1 MTEETK
7 NKDIPLSQWFEWQKS
22 FWDTWMSA
30 VAKGVNS
37 PESMWSNQIS
47 FDIYK
52 DIYGTWI
59 KSFVNPLTANGD
71 HRGLGDDV
79 FKKLVDASNTYI
91 SLLGLWGQTLTR
103 LEQIPIGTTLT
114 SEKIDELYQQWSENY
129 ESLMTSFWGISN
141 WFDVKETIKAYQD
154 TAAFTNQYASK
165 FWEAI
170 RRSSEQV
177 PDIFIRMIKGE
188 SGASSELAGFLQK
201 NYEETLGKILRAP
214 SLGYFREFNDK
225 VNRVIDTYIH
235 YSIAMAEY
243 FVPFY
248 QSGQA
253 AGKELFNRITEY
265 RGQEITSDT
274 LKEFY
279 KMWWTVNEDTYYE
292 MFQSEEFTKL
302 LGEVLQYGL
311 LFRKYV
317 DELTDELVKFTSL
330 PSKKDMDDL
339 YRSIHELKK
348 ETRLQ
353 KKKIIQLEKQLKQ
366 QVSE

>member
-22 FWDTWMSA
+22 VWDTWMSTA
-30 VAKGVNS
+30 GKGMNS

-52 DIYGTWI
+52 DIYETWI
-59 KSFVNPLTANGD
+59 KSFVNPLAANGN
-71 HRGLGDDV
+71 HGGLGADV
-79 FKKLVDASNTYI
+79 FKKLVDASNTYV
-91 SLLGLWGQTLTR
+91 SLLGLWGQTLTQ
-103 LEQIPIGTTLT
+103 LQNIPVGTTLT
-114 SEKIDELYQQWSENY
+114 SEKIGELYQQWNENY
-129 ESLMTSFWGISN
+129 ESLMTSLWGTSSGI
-141 WFDVKETIKAYQD
+141 DMKETIKAYQD
-154 TAAFTNQYASK
+154 TTAFTNQYASK
-165 FWEAI
+165 FWETI
-170 RRSSEQV
+170 RKSSSQL
-177 PDIFIRMIKGE
+177 PDIFTRMAKGE
-188 SGASSELAGFLQK
+188 SGANSELAGFLQK

-225 VNRVIDTYIH
+225 LNRVIDTYIH

-248 QSGQA
+248 QAGQT
-253 AGKELFNRITEY
+253 AGKELFNHITKY

-279 KMWWTVNEDTYYE
+279 RLWWTVNEDTYYE

-302 LGEVLQYGL
+302 LGEVLQHGL
-311 LFRKYV
+311 FFRKYV

-348 ETRLQ
+348 EVRLQ
-353 KKKIIQLEKQLKQ
+353 KKKINELEKQSIQ
-366 QVSE
+366 QASE